1 LIFPTGNHCVDYS
14 VQFPSLQLLVVRP
27 SWDDDDDELYLYEF
41 DYLNMT
47 CINGITTFW
56 KEYARIFNQFFSKNK
71 IYRKTCLTLQRLDIP
86 YELDRN
92 GEQGIDKM
100 YRLCPNVD
108 KLAVMFPNVH
118 NKWFN
123 EARNDE

>member
-1 LIFPTGNHCVDYS
+1 
-14 VQFPSLQLLVVRP
+14 
-27 SWDDDDDELYLYEF
+27 
-41 DYLNMT
+41 
-47 CINGITTFW
+47 
-56 KEYARIFNQFFSKNK
+56 
-71 IYRKTCLTLQRLDIP
+71 LDIP